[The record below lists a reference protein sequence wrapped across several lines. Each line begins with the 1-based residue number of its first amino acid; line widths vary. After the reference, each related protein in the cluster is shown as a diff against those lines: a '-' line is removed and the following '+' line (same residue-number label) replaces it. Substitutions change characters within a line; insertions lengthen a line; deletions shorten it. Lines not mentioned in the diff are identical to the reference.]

1 MATKKIDPKN
11 PDATKKQPNKKATGN
26 VTGRK
31 ASRKT
36 NSYARGFSDRAMKT
50 GIVSVE
56 W

>member
-1 MATKKIDPKN
+1 MATKKVDPKN

-31 ASRKT
+31 T
-36 NSYARGFSDRAMKT
+36 NYFVRGYSDRAMKT
-50 GIVSVE
+50 GIVAVE